1 MESSS
6 QSFESLGSTLFGQ
19 GGVKDAGISSLSET
33 HRFNLLQ
40 NPEHFPAGVAV
51 VAPLTSSF
59 SLKDMIE
66 LMGGGTFA
74 TPVTGRGTG
83 R

>member
-1 MESSS
+1 MESLS
-6 QSFESLGSTLFGQ
+6 QSFESLDSTLFGQ

-51 VAPLTSSF
+51 VAVLLDNTYDTIF
-59 SLKDMIE
+59 SL
-66 LMGGGTFA
+66 A
-74 TPVTGRGTG
+74 TS
-83 R
+83 

>member
-6 QSFESLGSTLFGQ
+6 QSFESLDSTLFGQ

-40 NPEHFPAGVAV
+40 NPEYFPADVA
-51 VAPLTSSF
+51 A
-59 SLKDMIE
+59 I
-66 LMGGGTFA
+66 A
-74 TPVTGRGTG
+74 R
-83 R
+83 